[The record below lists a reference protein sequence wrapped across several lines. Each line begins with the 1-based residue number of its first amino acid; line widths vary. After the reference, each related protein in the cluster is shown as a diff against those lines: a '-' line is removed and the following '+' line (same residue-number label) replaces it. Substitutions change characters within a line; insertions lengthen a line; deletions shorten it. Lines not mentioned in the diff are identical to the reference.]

1 MRPIIKQLWS
11 SLVAS
16 AREEERNRAAF
27 LNGDNAAGKDARA
40 FGFAPSLSMSR
51 WRLKTAMEVPFR
63 PSVPARGSFFA
74 LAEVFSTLQMG
85 PHRAGSDL
93 SGVRNPAM
101 HVGTGSRR
109 RIGRAHS
116 IKPTFIAFPPHAT

>member
-40 FGFAPSLSMSR
+40 FGFASFIVDV
-51 WRLKTAMEVPFR
+51 TMEAQDRHGGAVPTVC
-63 PSVPARGSFFA
+63 SCARI
-74 LAEVFSTLQMG
+74 VF
-85 PHRAGSDL
+85 RAGR
-93 SGVRNPAM
+93 GVLNFAD
-101 HVGTGSRR
+101 GTSPSR
-109 RIGRAHS
+109 
-116 IKPTFIAFPPHAT
+116 F